1 MNQNFRRLVPAIFI
15 FVSLAFGLQA
25 APLRRPLSPT
35 TPMFLFQVQQPDAS
49 DPQTC
54 INALPSDLR
63 PYTVIMYCMGAQTG
77 TQTNGYAFADYFCN
91 VAQQNGVW
99 CMFQCASGY
108 ANTMANTNTADYEAL
123 LQKYPNLIGFA
134 FAEQNWGFI

>member
-1 MNQNFRRLVPAIFI
+1 MTVKTEINVVKLLIFTL
-15 FVSLAFGLQA
+15 FFSGCLLQA
-25 APLRRPLSPT
+25 APLRRPLSPQ

-49 DPQTC
+49 DPQAC
-54 INALPSDLR
+54 INAVPADVR
-63 PYTVIMYCMGAQTG
+63 PYTVMMYCMGAQTG

-134 FAEQNWGFI
+134 